1 MSTMTITEASR
12 AGLSSLVAS
21 AEAGHDVPLSRHGKV
36 VAEVVSAEEISG
48 LRRDRDTL
56 RDAALVMAR
65 FATDT
70 GVRTDLD
77 QAMEFFGFTRA
88 ELEAEI
94 AADIAAGRA

>member
-1 MSTMTITEASR
+1 MSTLTITEASR
-12 AGLSSLVAS
+12 AGLSALVAS
-21 AEAGHDVPLSRHGKV
+21 AQKGNDITLSRHGKV
-36 VAEVVSAEEISG
+36 VAEVVSAEEISE

-70 GVRTDLD
+70 GIRTDLD
-77 QAMEFFGFTRA
+77 QAMESFGFTRA

-94 AADIAAGRA
+94 AADVASARA

>member
-1 MSTMTITEASR
+1 MSILTITEASR
-12 AGLSSLVAS
+12 AGISALVAS
-21 AEAGHDVPLSRHGKV
+21 AEAGNDIPLSRHGKV
-36 VAEVVSAEEISG
+36 VAEVVSAEEISS

-70 GVRTDLD
+70 CIRTDLN
-77 QAMEFFGFTRA
+77 QAMESFGFTRA

-94 AADIAAGRA
+94 VADIAAGRA

>member
-1 MSTMTITEASR
+1 MSTLTITEASR
-12 AGLSSLVAS
+12 AGLSALVAS
-21 AEAGHDVPLSRHGKV
+21 AEGGNDITLSRHGKV
-36 VAEVVSAEEISG
+36 VAEVVSAEEISE

-70 GVRTDLD
+70 GIRTDLD
-77 QAMEFFGFTRA
+77 QAMESFGFTRA

>member
-1 MSTMTITEASR
+1 MGTLTITEASR
-12 AGLSSLVAS
+12 AGISALVAS
-21 AEAGHDVPLSRHGKV
+21 AEAGNGIPLSRHGKV
-36 VAEVVSAEEISG
+36 VAEVVSAEEISS

-70 GVRTDLD
+70 GIRTDLD
-77 QAMEFFGFTRA
+77 QAMESFGFTRA

>member
-1 MSTMTITEASR
+1 MSTLTITEASR
-12 AGLSSLVAS
+12 AGISALVAS
-21 AEAGHDVPLSRHGKV
+21 AEAGNDIPLSRHGKV
-36 VAEVVSAEEISG
+36 VAEVVSAEEISS

-70 GVRTDLD
+70 GIRTDLD
-77 QAMEFFGFTRA
+77 QAMESFGFTRA

>member
-1 MSTMTITEASR
+1 MTTMTITEASR
-12 AGLSSLVAS
+12 AGLSALVAS
-21 AEAGHDVPLSRHGKV
+21 AEEGNDIPLSRHGKV

-56 RDAALVMAR
+56 RDAALVMVR

-77 QAMEFFGFTRA
+77 QAMESFGFTRA
-88 ELEAEI
+88 ELEAEL

>member
-1 MSTMTITEASR
+1 MSILTITEASR
-12 AGLSSLVAS
+12 AGISALVAS
-21 AEAGHDVPLSRHGKV
+21 AEAGNDIPLSRHGKV
-36 VAEVVSAEEISG
+36 VAEVVSAEEICS

-70 GVRTDLD
+70 GIRTDLD
-77 QAMEFFGFTRA
+77 QAMESFGFTRA